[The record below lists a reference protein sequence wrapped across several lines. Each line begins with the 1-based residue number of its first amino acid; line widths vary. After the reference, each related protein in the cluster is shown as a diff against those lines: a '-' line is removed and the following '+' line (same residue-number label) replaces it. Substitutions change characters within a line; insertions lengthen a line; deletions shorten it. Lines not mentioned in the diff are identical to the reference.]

1 MNKLILYITLFYV
14 HVLFTCAFSQTLEE
28 KNTIIAMDFHPVLQL
43 YISGSEDI
51 NFEFNEISEYQTG
64 IVRYG
69 ATVLAVNA
77 TVNWDLYAVGFSSA
91 GTVWE
96 QQIKYGAATDP
107 NAENILSLHAL
118 ELHQNNAN
126 PSATGASPS
135 VNADYSSPFTSSISV
150 GRNSIYTSSNPYIK
164 PLATDKY
171 IAGHASTSDFITGG
185 SYLINNNSG
194 SMGASGNFYYIIDYR
209 IKPGLPPT
217 FPNSGTNS
225 VSPVADGIITPG
237 HYLQPG
243 IYTCSVKYILT
254 ENN

>member
-1 MNKLILYITLFYV
+1 MKKLVMYISVFYV
-14 HVLFTCAFSQTLEE
+14 HILFSYVFSQTIEE
-28 KNTIIAMDFHPVLQL
+28 KNTVISMDFHPVLQL
-43 YISGSEDI
+43 YVSGPEDI
-51 NFEFNEISEYQTG
+51 TFEFNETSEYQAG

-69 ATVLAVNA
+69 ATTLAVNA

-96 QQIKYGAATDP
+96 QQARYGSASDP
-107 NAENILSLHAL
+107 NAEHTLSLHAL
-118 ELHQNNAN
+118 ELHQSRAN
-126 PSATGASPS
+126 PSASGANPS
-135 VNADYSSPFTSSISV
+135 FNADYSSPFTSSVSV
-150 GRNSIYTSSNPYIK
+150 GRNSIYTSANPYIK

-171 IAGHASTSDFITGG
+171 IAGHFSTSDFITGG
-185 SYLINNNSG
+185 SYLLNNY
-194 SMGASGNFYYIIDYR
+194 SGNMGPSGDFYYIIDYR
-209 IKPGLPPT
+209 IKPGLPAT

-225 VSPVADGIITPG
+225 ITAAPDGITTPG

>member
-1 MNKLILYITLFYV
+1 MKRAILYIFTFYV
-14 HVLFTCAFSQTLEE
+14 HIFNHSFSQTIEE
-28 KNTIIAMDFHPVLQL
+28 GNTVITMDFHPVLQL
-43 YISGSEDI
+43 HISGSDNI
-51 NFEFNEISEYQTG
+51 SFEFDETFEYQTG

-69 ATVLAVNA
+69 ATILAVNA

-96 QQIKYGAATDP
+96 QQVKYGSSADP
-107 NAENILSLHAL
+107 NAESTLSIHAL
-118 ELHQNNAN
+118 ELHQNKAN
-126 PSATGASPS
+126 PAASGANPF
-135 VNADYSSPFTSSISV
+135 VNADYSSPFTGTVSV
-150 GRNSIYTSSNPYIK
+150 GKNSIYTSSNPYIK

-171 IAGHASTSDFITGG
+171 IAGHSSTSDFITGG
-185 SYLINNNSG
+185 SYLINNNQ
-194 SMGASGNFYYIIDYR
+194 GASGNFYYVIDYR

-225 VSPVADGIITPG
+225 IAATADGIITPG